1 MARAGARQVAAPIRR
16 ASWTVKRFALAGML
30 TALSVAGLAQRFID
44 WDPALT
50 IVLVVGAIG
59 LGRAAVPRIA
69 TIVTFIA
76 TAVTAIPAWFA
87 DIAFLNLIPIHMVVA
102 HTIALGVVAYYRA

>member
-16 ASWTVKRFALAGML
+16 ASWTVKRF
-30 TALSVAGLAQRFID
+30 ID

-59 LGRAAVPRIA
+59 LARAAVPRIA

-102 HTIALGVVAYYRA
+102 HTIALGVVAYSRA